1 MHRRAYRGADMNENM
16 DEATINLSDY
26 IQEQLVMLA
35 ATDPE
40 KMGICQILM
49 IVNNISTCGGN
60 IIEAFDAHGNIDK
73 PLLKDKIDELSLLL
87 EKLKARTGL

>member
-26 IQEQLVMLA
+26 IQAQLVMLA

-49 IVNNISTCGGN
+49 IVNNIGTCGE
-60 IIEAFDAHGNIDK
+60 IS
-73 PLLKDKIDELSLLL
+73 LKLSTHT
-87 EKLKARTGL
+87 AT